1 MNKFWIVASHTYLS
15 KVKGKSFIISTAI
28 MLVLIIAFSNMQ
40 KIIDLFASGDDTRI
54 GVIQQSGEHLT
65 ALKNQLKTT
74 KSDIKWTEYSA
85 EADAKKAEA
94 DEDIEGYLV
103 LSDKDGV
110 PVGTYKAQSIADSS
124 ISTEI
129 KNALQQVQTTILT
142 KKVNISDEQLAAIYA
157 PVSFKMEALDKNAK
171 SEDELNQARGLVY
184 VLIFAIYFSVLLYAN
199 MIATEVAVE
208 KSSRVMEIL
217 ISSISPIQQMFAK
230 ITGVALVT
238 ITQMIVFLIGGYLSI
253 KSTSGTEDNV
263 IFEFFGFG
271 DVPVATIIYAVVF
284 ILLGYLLYAVLAAT
298 LGSLVSRIEDLQQ
311 MITPMTML
319 VIIGFFI
326 AMMGLGDPEAKFIT
340 VTSYIPFFT
349 PMIMFLRI
357 GMLEISN
364 VEIAISIA
372 ILIATIILVAYI
384 GAKVYKGG
392 VLLYGKSSSFKDVK
406 KAINLTKNN

>member
-65 ALKNQLKTT
+65 ALKKQLKTT